1 MRRMRPGSRTPGW
14 RMPRTLLLWR
24 HGQTDLNVE
33 KRIQGCGIDAEL
45 NAVGRAQAQHAA
57 QVLAQMPIARIVAS
71 PLRRAWETACCVAKV
86 LGLEVTPEPR
96 LRERSFG
103 LWEGLTGAEIL
114 DKWPDAFTTWR
125 DFGDPANAGE
135 LGVEIRAQ
143 VGRRV
148 ADCLR
153 DYAAQMPGE
162 DTWLF
167 VSHGSASVQGIITL
181 LGLDPGQWSGLHGM
195 DNCHWARLQESR
207 RAPGWSLRGYNL
219 GAEDTALL

>member
-71 PLRRAWETACCVAKV
+71 PLRRAWETACAGAKV

-135 LGVEIRAQ
+135 LGVETRAQ
-143 VGRRV
+143 VGRRI
-148 ADCLR
+148 ADSLR